1 MSRASKR
8 QAAAAM
14 DAEIERIYYRLGQGV
29 QISVL
34 DIGRIFAAGRAAIIG
49 DRDLDAAIAEA
60 IATYRKN

>member
-8 QAAAAM
+8 QAAAM

-49 DRDLDAAIAEA
+49 NRDVEAAIAEA